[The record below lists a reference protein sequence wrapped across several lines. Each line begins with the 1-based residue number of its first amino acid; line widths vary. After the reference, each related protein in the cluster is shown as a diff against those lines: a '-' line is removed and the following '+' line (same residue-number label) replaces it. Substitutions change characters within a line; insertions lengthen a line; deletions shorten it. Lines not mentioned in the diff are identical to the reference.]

1 MKITLTIII
10 FCVSLIT
17 QAVADNKSEIN
28 MINTIVAN
36 IEKTKA
42 ELNVLELRLQT
53 GEFEASP
60 PEVKYYYKPEN
71 MQLVALQ
78 VSTGHETFVIQYSY
92 YYNDNKLIKYLKER
106 LHKPDSSTK
115 QAIIYNKG
123 KILWKNIDEPVYDN
137 SKAIELFQLNMQA
150 LKSFSKY

>member
-53 GEFEASP
+53 GELEASP
-60 PEVKYYYKPEN
+60 
-71 MQLVALQ
+71 
-78 VSTGHETFVIQYSY
+78 
-92 YYNDNKLIKYLKER
+92 
-106 LHKPDSSTK
+106 
-115 QAIIYNKG
+115 
-123 KILWKNIDEPVYDN
+123 
-137 SKAIELFQLNMQA
+137 
-150 LKSFSKY
+150 